1 MSDIPFGRKS
11 SWRTGLAPASGATA
25 RLAPGRPRLLQPRS
39 LQTHCGLAD
48 QQFRPRLARI
58 LVAMSEPSGLSHRP
72 FPAAPDEVD
81 ALLGALQRN
90 RRTFAW
96 KTGGLDA
103 DAMRCTLGPSTLSL
117 GGLVK
122 HLALVEDHYFTHQ
135 LHGRDYPAVWSS
147 MADEEDWEWASAA
160 DDSPEQLRTLWLEAV
175 ARSEGAIDEA
185 LADGGLD
192 RPLVISEWSETP
204 NLRRVLVDLI
214 EECAR
219 HTGHADLIRESIDGL
234 VGEDA
239 PQ

>member
-1 MSDIPFGRKS
+1 MPDE
-11 SWRTGLAPASGATA
+11 L
-25 RLAPGRPRLLQPRS
+25 RP
-39 LQTHCGLAD
+39 
-48 QQFRPRLARI
+48 
-58 LVAMSEPSGLSHRP
+58 RP
-72 FPAAPDEVD
+72 FPAAPNEVE
-81 ALLGALQRN
+81 ALLGALHRN

-103 DAMRCTLGPSTLSL
+103 DAMRRSVGTSTLTL

-135 LHGRDYPAVWSS
+135 LRGRDYPAVWTP
-147 MADEEDWEWASAA
+147 MGEDENWEWTSAA
-160 DDSPEQLRTLWLEAV
+160 DDTPEELRELWLSAV
-175 ARSEGAIDEA
+175 ARSESSVNDV
-185 LADGGLD
+185 LASAGLD
-192 RPLVISEWSETP
+192 APLAISDWSERP

-214 EECAR
+214 EEYAR